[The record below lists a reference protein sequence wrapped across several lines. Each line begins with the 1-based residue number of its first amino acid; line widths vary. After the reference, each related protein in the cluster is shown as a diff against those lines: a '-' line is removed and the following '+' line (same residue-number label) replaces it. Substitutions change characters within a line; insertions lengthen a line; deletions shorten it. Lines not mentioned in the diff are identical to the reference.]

1 MPSVPTP
8 YGTFVAADDY
18 KATARDNQG
27 SILVSAS
34 IDLTFTPSDTKGA
47 VATRP
52 IGLIQACRVTRA
64 GLTIEDQLAD
74 EPLLVQRI
82 KASPGGWYIDQYSYA
97 KDGKKISEQE
107 ARNAA
112 VHDAVSIV
120 AQTNPVYNAMNTT
133 NNNLATRL
141 LDNTGENVFG
151 QIFHPSGKPSA
162 RLLDTPGRILL
173 PDDHQTFIHVFE
185 VAAVTLT
192 DHAPRYLGSV
202 RWGYTARRQ
211 SNGYKAE
218 AIEFALVSEGQ
229 PSTKFFEAALAWNDQ
244 KLNDYAA
251 KSKISRVA
259 IPL

>member
-1 MPSVPTP
+1 MPSVSTP
-8 YGTFVAADDY
+8 YGTFVAADGY
-18 KATARDNQG
+18 KATVRDDKY
-27 SILVSAS
+27 SFFVSAR
-34 IDLTFTPSDTKGA
+34 IDVTFTPSDTKRD

-74 EPLLVQRI
+74 EPLLVERI

-97 KDGKKISEQE
+97 RDGKKISEQE
-107 ARNAA
+107 ARKAA
-112 VHDAVSIV
+112 VHDAVSVV

-133 NNNLATRL
+133 NNNLAGKL
-141 LDNTGENVFG
+141 LDNTGENEFG

-162 RLLDTPGRILL
+162 RLIDTPGRILL
-173 PDDHQTFIHVFE
+173 PDDHQTFIHEFE

-192 DHAPRYLGSV
+192 DHAPQYLGSV
-202 RWGYTARRQ
+202 RWGYTARRDG
-211 SNGYKAE
+211 NAYKAE
-218 AIEFALVSEGQ
+218 VIKFALVSDGL
-229 PSTKFFEAALAWNDQ
+229 PSTMFVEAAQAWNNQ